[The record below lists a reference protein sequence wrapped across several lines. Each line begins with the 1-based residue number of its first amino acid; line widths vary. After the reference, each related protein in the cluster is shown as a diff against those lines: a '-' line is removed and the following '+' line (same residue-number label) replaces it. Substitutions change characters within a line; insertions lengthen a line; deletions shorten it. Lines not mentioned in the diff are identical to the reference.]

1 MTEEEKKA
9 KELEIAKSLENKLT
23 DLVAAAAEK
32 SFKDATPLATFNAAI
47 EEVKKEISAIGGE
60 NGKLA
65 DVKKS
70 LDDVITATTKFM
82 KDFESKKEKGFNG
95 QENGL
100 SKAIDD
106 VLDGESYKSFV
117 NGNGQRRTGEMQM
130 KAVSIESNYTGDNLL
145 TQQSNIVAYNPQ
157 ATKINMRDVVRT
169 IPGDP
174 EFPSFTWQEIFEIDR
189 EAAAVS
195 ENGSL
200 PVSSFKLREKTES
213 TKRVGTYIPIS
224 NRLLKSRIFVKNWL
238 MTYLPD
244 SVKQAENFQILFG
257 DNTGNNLN
265 GVTKVAPVFETELAT
280 TAHTLAAGSFKAV
293 ATYDGGA
300 KTIVTLSA
308 PLAYTL
314 TNGQKITFA
323 GFANAAYNAEFAISV
338 LTDTQIVLP
347 IAYTAQTEAQ
357 CLAASATVKG
367 ALYKTISSANEAD
380 VIDAA
385 IAYLSMGQY
394 MPSSVALNPVDIFRI
409 EKLKDTMGRPL
420 GLISIVNGT
429 KYISSIPIVSV
440 NSMPLGKF
448 AIGDFMNGANLIQY
462 TGLMLEFA
470 DDVTYKLQNQ
480 VAAIVQEEVIFPIYN
495 KFAFLYGDFA
505 SCKTLL
511 SI

>member
-1 MTEEEKKA
+1 MTEEEKKS
-9 KELEIAKSLENKLT
+9 KELEIAKSLENKLS

-47 EEVKKEISAIGGE
+47 EEVKKEIGAISGE
-60 NGKLA
+60 NGQLA

-70 LDDVITATTKFM
+70 LADVIEATTKFM
-82 KDFESKKEKGFNG
+82 KDFEAKKEKGFNG
-95 QENGL
+95 RENEL
-100 SKAIDD
+100 SKAIDEI
-106 VLDGESYKSFV
+106 LDGESYKSFV
-117 NGNGQRRTGEMQM
+117 DGKSKRTGEMQM

-157 ATKINMRDVVRT
+157 ATKINMRDVIRT

-174 EFPSFTWQEIFEIDR
+174 QFPSFTWQSIEEIDR

-265 GVTKVAPVFETELAT
+265 GITKVAPVFETELAT
-280 TAHTLAAGSFKAV
+280 YAHTLAAGSFKAV
-293 ATYDGGA
+293 STYDGGT
-300 KTIVTLSA
+300 KTIVTLSD
-308 PLAYTL
+308 PLSYTL

-338 LTDTQIVLP
+338 LTDTKIVIP
-347 IAYTAQTEAQ
+347 VSYTAQTEAQ

-420 GLISIVNGT
+420 GLITIVNGT

-470 DDVTYKLQNQ
+470 DDVSYKLQNQ

>member
-9 KELEIAKSLENKLT
+9 KELEIAKSLENKLS

-47 EEVKKEISAIGGE
+47 EEVKKEIGAIGGE
-60 NGKLA
+60 NGQLA

-70 LDDVITATTKFM
+70 LADVIEATTKFM
-82 KDFESKKEKGFNG
+82 KDFEAKKEKGFNG
-95 QENGL
+95 RENEL
-100 SKAIDD
+100 SKAIDEI
-106 VLDGESYKSFV
+106 LDGESYKSFV
-117 NGNGQRRTGEMQM
+117 DGKSKRTGEMQM

-157 ATKINMRDVVRT
+157 ATKINMRDVIRT

-174 EFPSFTWQEIFEIDR
+174 ELPSFTWQEIFEIDR

-280 TAHTLAAGSFKAV
+280 SAHTLAASSFKAV
-293 ATYDGGA
+293 SSYDSGT
-300 KTIVTLSA
+300 KTIVTLSDT
-308 PLAYTL
+308 LSYTL

-338 LTDTQIVLP
+338 LTDTKIVIP
-347 IAYTAQTEAQ
+347 VAYTAQTEAQ

-420 GLISIVNGT
+420 GLITIVNGT

-470 DDVTYKLQNQ
+470 DDVSYKLQNQ

>member
-9 KELEIAKSLENKLT
+9 KELEIAKSLENKLS

-47 EEVKKEISAIGGE
+47 EEVKKEIGAIGGE
-60 NGKLA
+60 NGQLA

-70 LDDVITATTKFM
+70 LADVIEATTKFM
-82 KDFESKKEKGFNG
+82 KDFEAKKEKGFNG
-95 QENGL
+95 RENEL
-100 SKAIDD
+100 SKAIDEI
-106 VLDGESYKSFV
+106 LDGESYKSFV
-117 NGNGQRRTGEMQM
+117 DGKSKRTGEMQM

-157 ATKINMRDVVRT
+157 ATKINMRDVIRT

-174 EFPSFTWQEIFEIDR
+174 QFPSFTWQSIEEIDR

-280 TAHTLAAGSFKAV
+280 IAHTLAAGSFKAV
-293 ATYDGGA
+293 ATYDGGT
-300 KTIVTLSA
+300 KTIVTLSV
-308 PLAYTL
+308 PLSYTL

-323 GFANAAYNAEFAISV
+323 GFASAAYNAEFAISV
-338 LTDTQIVLP
+338 LTDTQIVIP
-347 IAYTAQTEAQ
+347 VAYTAQTEAQ

-367 ALYKTISSANEAD
+367 ALYKTISSANEVD

-420 GLISIVNGT
+420 GLITIVNGT

-470 DDVTYKLQNQ
+470 DDVSYKLQNQ

>member
-47 EEVKKEISAIGGE
+47 EEVKKEIGAIGGE
-60 NGKLA
+60 NGQLA

-70 LDDVITATTKFM
+70 LADVITATTKFM
-82 KDFESKKEKGFNG
+82 KDYETSKEKGFNG
-95 QENGL
+95 KENVL
-100 SKAIDD
+100 SKAIDEI
-106 VLDGESYKSFV
+106 LDGESYKSFV
-117 NGNGQRRTGEMQM
+117 DGKSKRTGEMQM
-130 KAVSIESNYTGDNLL
+130 KAVSIENNYTGDNLL

-157 ATKINMRDVVRT
+157 ATKINMRDVIRT

-174 EFPSFTWQEIFEIDR
+174 EFPSFTWQEIYEIDR
-189 EAAAVS
+189 ESAAVS

-280 TAHTLAAGSFKAV
+280 TAHTLASGSFKAV
-293 ATYDGGA
+293 ATYDGGT

-308 PLAYTL
+308 PLPYTL
-314 TNGQKITFA
+314 TNGQKVTFA
-323 GFANAAYNAEFAISV
+323 GFANSAYNAEFAISV
-338 LTDTQIVLP
+338 LTDTQIVIP
-347 IAYTAQTEAQ
+347 VTYTSQTEAQ

-420 GLISIVNGT
+420 GLITIVNGT

-470 DDVTYKLQNQ
+470 DDVSYKLQNQ

>member
-47 EEVKKEISAIGGE
+47 EEVKKEIGAIGGE
-60 NGKLA
+60 NGQLA

-70 LDDVITATTKFM
+70 LDDVISATTKFM

-157 ATKINMRDVVRT
+157 STKINMRDVVRT

-200 PVSSFKLREKTES
+200 PVSSFKLINSLVASILSCILVASFDIR
-213 TKRVGTYIPIS
+213 IS
-224 NRLLKSRIFVKNWL
+224 LLVSVLISRNRWNQTSEH
-238 MTYLPD
+238 
-244 SVKQAENFQILFG
+244 S
-257 DNTGNNLN
+257 
-265 GVTKVAPVFETELAT
+265 
-280 TAHTLAAGSFKAV
+280 
-293 ATYDGGA
+293 
-300 KTIVTLSA
+300 
-308 PLAYTL
+308 
-314 TNGQKITFA
+314 
-323 GFANAAYNAEFAISV
+323 ISV
-338 LTDTQIVLP
+338 LSELLIKSDISFLLTEISRP
-347 IAYTAQTEAQ
+347 NIASFE
-357 CLAASATVKG
+357 
-367 ALYKTISSANEAD
+367 
-380 VIDAA
+380 
-385 IAYLSMGQY
+385 
-394 MPSSVALNPVDIFRI
+394 
-409 EKLKDTMGRPL
+409 
-420 GLISIVNGT
+420 
-429 KYISSIPIVSV
+429 
-440 NSMPLGKF
+440 
-448 AIGDFMNGANLIQY
+448 
-462 TGLMLEFA
+462 
-470 DDVTYKLQNQ
+470 
-480 VAAIVQEEVIFPIYN
+480 
-495 KFAFLYGDFA
+495 
-505 SCKTLL
+505 
-511 SI
+511 

>member
-9 KELEIAKSLENKLT
+9 KELEIAKSLENKLS

-47 EEVKKEISAIGGE
+47 EEVKKEIGAIGGE
-60 NGKLA
+60 NGQLA

-70 LDDVITATTKFM
+70 LDDVISATTKFM
-82 KDFESKKEKGFNG
+82 KDFEAKKEKGFNG

-157 ATKINMRDVVRT
+157 STKINMRDVVRT

-174 EFPSFTWQEIFEIDR
+174 EFPSFTWQEIYEIDR

-293 ATYDGGA
+293 ATYDGVA

-308 PLAYTL
+308 P
-314 TNGQKITFA
+314 
-323 GFANAAYNAEFAISV
+323 
-338 LTDTQIVLP
+338 
-347 IAYTAQTEAQ
+347 
-357 CLAASATVKG
+357 
-367 ALYKTISSANEAD
+367 
-380 VIDAA
+380 
-385 IAYLSMGQY
+385 
-394 MPSSVALNPVDIFRI
+394 VA
-409 EKLKDTMGRPL
+409 
-420 GLISIVNGT
+420 
-429 KYISSIPIVSV
+429 
-440 NSMPLGKF
+440 
-448 AIGDFMNGANLIQY
+448 
-462 TGLMLEFA
+462 
-470 DDVTYKLQNQ
+470 
-480 VAAIVQEEVIFPIYN
+480 
-495 KFAFLYGDFA
+495 
-505 SCKTLL
+505 
-511 SI
+511 